1 MQADRQLSEPWTG
14 RTIFSLLRQP
24 LPDGWE
30 WQQGRATRK
39 QKTTRP
45 PTVWPEFWKML
56 SSKQKEQAAREWVL
70 EKPRLEAAQAARGFT
85 HVPEDDNEYLGIINA
100 ARARLA
106 RGEPPAMLC
115 IPYVCYSA
123 GGDPC
128 RDAPGVQCKKA
139 GGDPCSGARGVQR
152 LSDIRP
158 HQDRTAPK
166 GYASLDQ
173 MAMVH
178 LPIAIDKA
186 MKIPEAKKAVDAE
199 WEAHA
204 RKGTWNAKRVRP
216 RAEVIAEAFAKKV
229 SVHWKADGPLPPQA
243 R

>member
-1 MQADRQLSEPWTG
+1 
-14 RTIFSLLRQP
+14 
-24 LPDGWE
+24 
-30 WQQGRATRK
+30 
-39 QKTTRP
+39 
-45 PTVWPEFWKML
+45 
-56 SSKQKEQAAREWVL
+56 
-70 EKPRLEAAQAARGFT
+70 
-85 HVPEDDNEYLGIINA
+85 
-100 ARARLA
+100 
-106 RGEPPAMLC
+106 MLC

-128 RDAPGVQCKKA
+128 GDAPGVQSKKA
-139 GGDPCSGARGVQR
+139 GGDPCSGARGVKT
-152 LSDIRP
+152 LSEIRP

-229 SVHWKADGPLPPQA
+229 SVHFGRLMDLCHLKHAELQKEVKKIQRESGLPRGSSQ